1 MRHGLCDAADP
12 GVLLNCISVISPGL
26 SWTGLIMAP
35 SLPAGC
41 STGLL
46 VWVGWLPGLL
56 GRLAGIGW
64 DWLGWAGIGW
74 DGLGWRGSAT
84 ISITRYQDAA
94 EGFRGTGKIAW
105 TGAMGHT
112 AHMVSAVGS
121 SELQTDTSL
130 QVEQSW
136 CDVQQQH
143 APTHISC

>member
-56 GRLAGIGW
+56 GRLAGMGWDGLRLAGMGWDWLGLAGLGW
-64 DWLGWAGIGW
+64 DWLGWAGLARLRNNL
-74 DGLGWRGSAT
+74 DHK
-84 ISITRYQDAA
+84 ISGRCRRFQRDRQDSMD
-94 EGFRGTGKIAW
+94 RSHGTHRTYG
-105 TGAMGHT
+105 
-112 AHMVSAVGS
+112 
-121 SELQTDTSL
+121 
-130 QVEQSW
+130 
-136 CDVQQQH
+136 
-143 APTHISC
+143 ISCRELRATDGHESAG